1 MSMREVRSIVFFL
14 SVLPVQAVLAQPGNQ
29 DCATATTL
37 CAQQPVAGSNAGA
50 AGLLPTLCPPGG
62 SLVWYTFITN
72 SVGGIVDLNVSGINC
87 PSIVGMDNELSLLVL
102 NFGIPCDI
110 ATYSVVNSCE
120 QDSVDFTV
128 SVPGLAANTQYW
140 AVVAGVQDNG
150 ASLPAECAFNISTS
164 GPGANIV
171 GVDFSA
177 GPDITLPEGSNT
189 QLLATG
195 GSTYLWTPNSGL
207 SGDDIADPFAQ
218 PTETTTYTV
227 STELNG
233 CTYMDEVVVE
243 VKRLISPFN
252 TITPN
257 GDGRNDVWE
266 IFGIND
272 YPQSKVSIYDR
283 WGQRVFSSV
292 GYKEPFNGEG
302 LPTATYY
309 WIIELN
315 ILQGVAEPYTGF
327 LTIIN

>member
-1 MSMREVRSIVFFL
+1 MREMRSILLLL
-14 SVLPVQAVLAQPGNQ
+14 SVLPVLAVLAQPMNQ
-29 DCATATTL
+29 DCAAATTL
-37 CAQQPVAGSNAGA
+37 CAQQPVAGNNTGA
-50 AGLLPTLCPPGG
+50 VIWPGFCG
-62 SLVWYTFITN
+62 STGSVVWYSFTTN
-72 SVGGIVDLNVSGINC
+72 SVGGTVNVDVSGIVC
-87 PSIVGMDNELSLLVL
+87 PSIVGMDNELSIVVL
-102 NFGIPCDI
+102 GGDG
-110 ATYSVVNSCE
+110 SCTPASFNAASACAE
-120 QDSVDFTV
+120 DSVDFQLITGPLLPNTV
-128 SVPGLAANTQYW
+128 YW
-140 AVVAGVQDNG
+140 VVVAGALNNG
-150 ASLPAECAFNISTS
+150 AILPAECAFNISTS

-177 GPDITLPEGSNT
+177 GPDVTLAEGSNT

-195 GSTYLWTPNSGL
+195 GTTYFWTPNGGL
-207 SGDDIADPFAQ
+207 SGDNIPDPFAQ
-218 PTETTTYTV
+218 PSETTTYTV
-227 STELNG
+227 ATQLNG
-233 CTYMDEVVVE
+233 CTYMDDVIVE

-257 GDGRNDVWE
+257 GDDRNDVWE

-292 GYKEPFNGEG
+292 GYKEPFTGEG

-309 WIIELN
+309 WVIELN

>member
-1 MSMREVRSIVFFL
+1 MREVRSIALLL
-14 SVLPVQAVLAQPGNQ
+14 SVLPVLAVFAQQANQ
-29 DCATATTL
+29 DCTGATTL
-37 CAQQPVAGSNAGA
+37 CAQQPVAGNNTGA
-50 AGLLPTLCPPGG
+50 AGPLPTLCPPGDD
-62 SLVWYTFITN
+62 LLWYTFTTN
-72 SVGGIVDLNVSGINC
+72 SVGGLVNVELSGITC
-87 PSIVGMDNELSLLVL
+87 PNIVGMDNELSIVVL
-102 NFGIPCDI
+102 SFGVPCDPS
-110 ATYSVVNSCE
+110 TYNIVSGGCE
-120 QDSVDFTV
+120 QDSVGLILN
-128 SVPGLAANTQYW
+128 VPGLTPNTQYW
-140 AVVAGVQDNG
+140 IIVAGMMNPGYTQAAN
-150 ASLPAECAFNISTS
+150 CAFNISTS

-177 GPDITLPEGSNT
+177 GPDVTLAEGGNT

-195 GSTYLWTPNSGL
+195 GTTYFWTPNSGL
-207 SGDDIADPFAQ
+207 SSDDIPDPVAQ

-227 STELNG
+227 ATQLNG
-233 CTYMDEVVVE
+233 CTYMDDVIVE

-257 GDGRNDVWE
+257 GDDQNDVWE

-292 GYKEPFNGEG
+292 GYKEPFTGEG

-309 WIIELN
+309 WVIELN
-315 ILQGVAEPYTGF
+315 ILQGVAQPYTGF